1 MPADVKS
8 ISKRRERFIRYAP
21 LFVWI
26 GVIFFLS
33 SGQASMPE
41 TSRFIRPLL
50 EFFFPSATPET
61 LTVFHGYI
69 RKFAHLAEYAV
80 VGFFAARAFSTS
92 STEIV
97 RKHWIVLSLA
107 LIFLIAGLDEF
118 NQSLN
123 ASRTGSIWDVFLD
136 FAGGLAA
143 VSFYYLIERNWK
155 PRSAA

>member
-1 MPADVKS
+1 MPADLKS
-8 ISKRRERFIRYAP
+8 ISKWRERFTRYAP

-50 EFFFPSATPET
+50 EFFFPSASAET
-61 LTVFHGYI
+61 LTIFHGYI

-80 VGFFAARAFSTS
+80 AGFFAARAFSTS
-92 STEIV
+92 SIELL
-97 RKHWIVLSLA
+97 RKHWIVLSLV
-107 LIFLIAGLDEF
+107 LTISIAWLDEF

-123 ASRTGSIWDVFLD
+123 SSRTSSVWDVLLD
-136 FAGGLAA
+136 VTGGAFAI
-143 VSFYYLIERNWK
+143 SIYYFISRN
-155 PRSAA
+155 RDI